1 MEYIYAAMLLH
12 RAGKPIDEENL
23 TRVLHAAGV
32 NVDPIRV
39 KALVAALSEI
49 NIDEAIKSAPAFM
62 PMAVSAPVTPAVS
75 AAPAV
80 EEKPKKEEKKVEEER
95 EEEALEGL
103 AALFG

>member
-1 MEYIYAAMLLH
+1 MEYIYAVMLLH
-12 RAGKPIDEENL
+12 RAGKPIDEENI

-32 NVDPIRV
+32 NVDPVRV

-49 NIDEAIKSAPAFM
+49 NIDEAIKSAPVFM
-62 PMAVSAPVTPAVS
+62 PMAAPVSAPPA
-75 AAPAV
+75 AAPTI
-80 EEKPKKEEKKVEEER
+80 EEKPKEEEKKLEEEERR